1 MKSRRRNIAVFSISA
16 LDLFAAALG
25 AFILIVLV
33 LFPYYKL
40 GGTDVSME
48 ELEEQV
54 RKRRFA
60 AESVRT
66 DMSVIRALQSE
77 IRLLDKQYLTTQT
90 DMSETE
96 DKLAE
101 VLKAIT
107 EVEIPDPQP
116 QPEPIPDPMPTP
128 RPEPPEPPRSINR
141 GVPFSILG
149 LATDRREVVI
159 LVDMSGSMQA
169 HKSKVT
175 QALNEIISQM
185 KPDNRFAII
194 GYRGGPT
201 YDSFP
206 SNGQLVR
213 ADAATLARA
222 RDFVDRLPSRFGG
235 GTPTQS
241 ALIRTLNLKPEAI
254 ILISDGAPDDGQP
267 GAIIRNVTNRNRGRA
282 EIHTVAI
289 GDYTSDKKLTI
300 FLQELANRNQG
311 EFVGRSR

>member
-1 MKSRRRNIAVFSISA
+1 
-16 LDLFAAALG
+16 
-25 AFILIVLV
+25 
-33 LFPYYKL
+33 
-40 GGTDVSME
+40 ME
-48 ELEEQV
+48 ALEEQV

-60 AESVRT
+60 AESTRT
-66 DMSVIRALQSE
+66 DLSTIRALQSE
-77 IRLLDKQYLTTQT
+77 IRLLDKQYLTAQT
-90 DMSETE
+90 EMSETE
-96 DKLAE
+96 AKLAE

-116 QPEPIPDPMPTP
+116 QPEPIPDPTPTP
-128 RPEPPEPPRSINR
+128 RPEPPEPPRSVNR

-149 LATDRREVVI
+149 LATDKREVVI
-159 LVDMSGSMQA
+159 LVDMSGSMKA
-169 HKSKVT
+169 HRSKVT

-213 ADAATLARA
+213 ADAVTLSRA
-222 RDFVDRLPSRFGG
+222 RGFVDRMPDNFGG
-235 GTPTQS
+235 GTPTQG
-241 ALIRTLNLKPEAI
+241 ALVRTLNLKPEAI
-254 ILISDGAPDDGQP
+254 ILISDGAPDDGKP
-267 GAIIRNVTNRNRGRA
+267 GAIIRNVTRRNRGRA

-289 GDYTSDKKLTI
+289 GDYTSDKQLTI
-300 FLQELANRNQG
+300 FLQELANQNRG

>member
-1 MKSRRRNIAVFSISA
+1 M
-16 LDLFAAALG
+16 FAAALG

-48 ELEEQV
+48 ELEDEM

-60 AESVRT
+60 AETTRT

-77 IRLLDKQYLTTQT
+77 IRFLDKEYLTTQKE
-90 DMSETE
+90 MSETE
-96 DKLAE
+96 AKLAE

-107 EVEIPDPQP
+107 EVEVPDPQP
-116 QPEPIPDPMPTP
+116 QPEPIPDPTPVP
-128 RPEPPEPPRSINR
+128 RPEPPEPPRSVNR

-149 LATDRREVVI
+149 LATDKREVVI
-159 LVDMSGSMQA
+159 LVDMSGSMKA
-169 HKSKVT
+169 HRSKVT
-175 QALNEIISQM
+175 QALNEILSQM

-201 YDSFP
+201 YDSYP

-213 ADAATLARA
+213 ADSATISRARA
-222 RDFVDRLPSRFGG
+222 FVDSMPNRFGG
-235 GTPTQS
+235 GTPTQG
-241 ALIRTLNLKPEAI
+241 ALVRTMNLRPEAI
-254 ILISDGAPDDGQP
+254 ILMSDGAPDDGRP
-267 GAIIRNVTNRNRGRA
+267 GAIIRNITLRNRGRA

-289 GDYTSDKKLTI
+289 GDYTSDKKLTV
-300 FLQELANRNQG
+300 FLQELANQNRG

>member
-1 MKSRRRNIAVFSISA
+1 
-16 LDLFAAALG
+16 
-25 AFILIVLV
+25 
-33 LFPYYKL
+33 
-40 GGTDVSME
+40 ME

-60 AESVRT
+60 AESTRT

-77 IRLLDKQYLTTQT
+77 IRLLDKQYLTKEVE
-90 DMSETE
+90 MSETE
-96 DKLAE
+96 AKLAE

-116 QPEPIPDPMPTP
+116 QPDPIPDPAPV
-128 RPEPPEPPRSINR
+128 PEPDIPEPPRSINR

-149 LATDRREVVI
+149 LATDKREVVI
-159 LVDMSGSMQA
+159 LVDMSGSMKA
-169 HKSKVT
+169 HTSKVT
-175 QALNEIISQM
+175 QALNEILAQM

-201 YDSFP
+201 YDSYP

-213 ADAATLARA
+213 ADAGTLNNARA
-222 RDFVDRLPSRFGG
+222 FVDNMPKRFGG
-235 GTPTQS
+235 GTPTQG
-241 ALIRTLNLKPEAI
+241 ALVRTLNLRPEAI
-254 ILISDGAPDDGQP
+254 ILMSDGAPDDGRP
-267 GAIIRNVTNRNRGRA
+267 GTIIQNVTNRNRGRA

-289 GDYTSDKKLTI
+289 GDYTSDKKLTV
-300 FLQELANRNQG
+300 FLQELANRNRG

>member
-1 MKSRRRNIAVFSISA
+1 
-16 LDLFAAALG
+16 
-25 AFILIVLV
+25 
-33 LFPYYKL
+33 
-40 GGTDVSME
+40 ME
-48 ELEEQV
+48 ELEQEM

-60 AESVRT
+60 AETTRT
-66 DMSVIRALQSE
+66 DMSQIRALESE
-77 IRLLDKQYLTTQT
+77 IRFLDKEYLTKQT
-90 DMSETE
+90 EMSET
-96 DKLAE
+96 DAKLEE

-107 EVEIPDPQP
+107 EVEAPDPEP
-116 QPEPIPDPMPTP
+116 QPEPIPEPTPTP

-149 LATDRREVVI
+149 LATDKRDVVV
-159 LVDMSGSMQA
+159 LVDMSGSMRE

-175 QALNEIISQM
+175 EALYEIISQM

-206 SNGQLVR
+206 NNGRLIA
-213 ADAATLARA
+213 ADDYALSGA
-222 RDFVDRLPSRFGG
+222 RDFVKGLPSRFGG
-235 GTPTQS
+235 GTPTQG

-254 ILISDGAPDDGQP
+254 ILMSDGAPDDGKP
-267 GAIIRNVTNRNRGRA
+267 GAIIRNITSRNRGLA

-289 GDYTSDKKLTI
+289 GNYTADKKLTI
-300 FLQELANRNQG
+300 FLQELANQNRG